1 MEKIENILREYGR
14 GDMQRRLHLYLEH
27 RSLRRDF
34 MEIDR
39 NESPGPQK
47 KKSGIFSFRHNFW
60 PLHRLRPLRDCL
72 WVRRHQAPEER

>member
-27 RSLRRDF
+27 RSLRGDF

-39 NESPGPQK
+39 NESPGPQEK
-47 KKSGIFSFRHNFW
+47 KAGIFSFRHKFG
-60 PLHRLRPLRDCL
+60 PLFSNIL
-72 WVRRHQAPEER
+72 QEN